1 MDKFIIKGGKSL
13 RGEISILGSK
23 NVALK
28 VLVAACL
35 TSDEVVVENV
45 PLISDFKI
53 MADIIKHLG
62 GHIRFKDHSVIINF
76 REFRSEKIAL
86 DRAAEIRTSYMF
98 LAPLLARVGTAI
110 IPNPG
115 GCRIG
120 ARPID
125 RIVDGLRKMGVVI
138 KYDSKDGYFHAKA
151 PKGLRATKYK
161 FIKNTHTGTETMILA
176 AVLARGKT
184 ILENAAQEPEVNE
197 LIGLLNRMGAK
208 ITRTKPRTIT
218 IEGVPS
224 LHGATFRI
232 VPDRN
237 EVVTFAVAAILTR
250 GDIFIKDINKTGIEE
265 FLDMLKACGGG
276 YEIKKNGI
284 RFYYKGPIKST
295 EVATNFY
302 PGFMTDWQGPWAVL
316 MTQANGQ
323 SVLHETVYENRFTY
337 VNELR
342 KMGAHVELFNPKIK
356 NPSKFYNFNIRDDN
370 GKNMHAAKIAGPT
383 QLHDAVL
390 YISDLRAGATL
401 VLAALVAS
409 GTSILFGV
417 EHLERGY
424 EHFDRRL
431 KSLGANIVRT
441 KEDEL

>member
-45 PLISDFKI
+45 PLISDFRI

-76 REFRSEKIAL
+76 REFKSEKIAL

>member
-45 PLISDFKI
+45 PLISDFRI

-76 REFRSEKIAL
+76 REFKSEKIAL

-302 PGFMTDWQGPWAVL
+302 PGFMTDWQGPWAML

>member
-76 REFRSEKIAL
+76 REFKSEKIAL